1 MMVDMD
7 LLRTLLPNAEAG
19 CDHVPDEL
27 ATPSGNRCEE
37 CGSTYSLRMCTTCGH
52 VGCCESQ
59 AGDAEAH
66 YRETGH
72 EVMASLP
79 VGRGFL
85 WCYAERKYVD

>member
-1 MMVDMD
+1 
-7 LLRTLLPNAEAG
+7 
-19 CDHVPDEL
+19 
-27 ATPSGNRCEE
+27 
-37 CGSTYSLRMCTTCGH
+37 MCTTCGH

-72 EVMASLP
+72 EVMASMP